1 VLGIGWPSSAKVTS
15 LRIICLSLSVLVVVP
30 AAAFGAPNLTELG
43 AFVYGRAL
51 FVRVIGP
58 QGYAVHGSQG
68 SGSHQESEV
77 LGFSTTCTIPEAP
90 TETCTLHYENLIA
103 TYPLPPGTFLTGE
116 RFASC
121 AQTIRIRDLGRPGA
135 LAKAREDQ
143 EFIGGEPGLAI
154 PYSYHGYAVV
164 CEGEGL
170 RTVYAGDPE
179 VTPAP
184 APTAVRAFGGMVA
197 KGGKILLK
205 VDVAT
210 SQLVHLSFQFPYHC
224 RDGLTN
230 KFAISALS
238 TTDTESITNGAFTVG
253 LTGGPDTFS
262 KSNEAV
268 VKGAINGT
276 DAKGTM
282 EGILRSRH
290 HGLCK
295 SGRLRWSATLH

>member
-1 VLGIGWPSSAKVTS
+1 VLGIGWPSSAKVAR
-15 LRIICLSLSVLVVVP
+15 LRIICLSLAVLVVVP

-51 FVRVIGP
+51 FVRVIHP
-58 QGYAVHGSQG
+58 QGYAVRGSQG
-68 SGSHQESEV
+68 STTESELV
-77 LGFSTTCTIPEAP
+77 GFSTTCTIPETP
-90 TETCTLHYENLIA
+90 TETCTLYYENLLA
-103 TYPLPPGTFLTGE
+103 TYPLPPGEVANGE

-121 AQTIRIRDLGRPGA
+121 TQTIRIRDLGRPGA

-143 EFIGGEPGLAI
+143 EFIGREPGLAI

-164 CEGEGL
+164 CEPGL
-170 RTVYAGDPE
+170 ITVYAGDPE

-184 APTAVRAFGGMVA
+184 APTAVQAFGGKVG

-210 SQLVHLSFQFPYHC
+210 SKLVHLSFEVPYRC
-224 RDGLTN
+224 RDGLT
-230 KFAISALS
+230 KTFAISALS
-238 TTDTESITNGAFTVG
+238 TTDTESIANGAFTVG

-276 DAKGTM
+276 GAKGTM

-290 HGLCK
+290 HGLCR